1 MSDFELYA
9 LVLLVFLGL
18 LVKRAFWGPQV
29 LFARTALAQLVVGVL
44 GLLGNVD
51 QAESFGMTVS
61 LLLILTGLLT
71 GVFMLCA
78 ENVWML
84 RRLLKSGQDK

>member
-9 LVLLVFLGL
+9 LVLLALLGL
-18 LVKRAFWGPQV
+18 LVKRAFWGPQA
-29 LFARTALAQLVVGVL
+29 LFARTALAQLSVGAL
-44 GLLGNVD
+44 GLLGNAE

-71 GVFMLCA
+71 GVLMLCA

-84 RRLLKSGQDK
+84 RQLLKAGKDK